1 MAEEKESFEGQWAL
15 SDVTEE
21 NLKEMVAH
29 GVLPG
34 KEIIG
39 WRPACGEAF
48 PTPDTHEVVVFSHF
62 FYGGFAL
69 PTSKFFRGIL
79 NFYGI
84 SLHHLNPNSIVHIAN
99 FVHVCEAFLG
109 IRPHFAL
116 FRRIFFLK
124 PQPNKNK
131 PCVVGG
137 AGFQLRGTLSQKYFS
152 MPFKTSNKGW
162 HANWFYIQNP
172 EPALPEY
179 SCLPP
184 VYQDTWNSLPMGDE
198 AAQAL
203 ELMERMLKLKEQGL
217 QGEQIT
223 RHFIKCR
230 LAPIK
235 ERSRTAFEFDGKH
248 DPNREDPDSLDFK
261 IMKERMYKIFSN
273 AIVVSYSHQL
283 PVVPYNAFNPPPQ
296 EYVLMKSDPP
306 IAQRRSPRQHTIQGS
321 GGPTI
326 RSDPQPQ
333 TSKPAGQTGPRKR
346 KLVLNDDEGDDSN
359 KSGDKGTPNKLPKHT
374 MPRKKLAG
382 RQMPKIRT
390 SSRKPSD
397 IDPTGKDPDP
407 AVTEPNLSKDTE
419 PTAENQPTAK
429 NQPTGAHASDDKA
442 DPSDQPP
449 TGNQSEA
456 TETATTQE
464 PLTGN
469 QSDVGLNQEIPEAGA
484 QATTSQGPKAGND
497 SVIGSLDKE
506 QRSPHAQLGTSSGPL
521 GGDEE
526 EILRIKAADDSRPPI
541 LLKWWDENSQVSGIV
556 INRQK
561 EDEEV
566 CQLKKV
572 LGEATRIVNRI
583 HLRNEAKT
591 TTLEKLVP
599 HLGTLEAVREQ
610 LHEAKEHAKK
620 TEKELRDRI
629 AQLQDSNFELSG
641 SSKAQATRMAQME
654 KQIEALKKD
663 KAELAAERDSAL
675 KEVEDRKIKSQ
686 AQFDV
691 LVGKIKKLEGARDE
705 VANVATPLVQAMF
718 LNNSGPSALDATEI
732 FDKLRVAPDVY
743 FKNIKKA
750 GSMGAS
756 MALAMT
762 KSLYPR
768 IEIDTID
775 GFADGTSEEAA
786 LDLISNAQS
795 AADKIAS
802 DVVEQF
808 RNNDLQPSN
817 NNSDDER
824 TDSD

>member
-1 MAEEKESFEGQWAL
+1 
-15 SDVTEE
+15 
-21 NLKEMVAH
+21 
-29 GVLPG
+29 
-34 KEIIG
+34 
-39 WRPACGEAF
+39 
-48 PTPDTHEVVVFSHF
+48 
-62 FYGGFAL
+62 
-69 PTSKFFRGIL
+69 
-79 NFYGI
+79 
-84 SLHHLNPNSIVHIAN
+84 
-99 FVHVCEAFLG
+99 
-109 IRPHFAL
+109 
-116 FRRIFFLK
+116 
-124 PQPNKNK
+124 
-131 PCVVGG
+131 
-137 AGFQLRGTLSQKYFS
+137 
-152 MPFKTSNKGW
+152 
-162 HANWFYIQNP
+162 
-172 EPALPEY
+172 
-179 SCLPP
+179 
-184 VYQDTWNSLPMGDE
+184 
-198 AAQAL
+198 
-203 ELMERMLKLKEQGL
+203 
-217 QGEQIT
+217 
-223 RHFIKCR
+223 
-230 LAPIK
+230 
-235 ERSRTAFEFDGKH
+235 
-248 DPNREDPDSLDFK
+248 
-261 IMKERMYKIFSN
+261 
-273 AIVVSYSHQL
+273 
-283 PVVPYNAFNPPPQ
+283 
-296 EYVLMKSDPP
+296 MKSDPP
-306 IAQRRSPRQHTIQGS
+306 IAQRRSPRQHTVQGS

-333 TSKPAGQTGPRKR
+333 TSKPAGQTGSRKR

-397 IDPTGKDPDP
+397 IDPTRKNPDP
-407 AVTEPNLSKDTE
+407 TATESNLSKDAD
-419 PTAENQPTAK
+419 PTAENQSTAES
-429 NQPTGAHASDDKA
+429 QPTGAHASDDKA
-442 DPSDQPP
+442 NPSDQPP
-449 TGNQSEA
+449 TGNQSAA

-464 PLTGN
+464 PPTGN
-469 QSDVGLNQEIPEAGA
+469 QSDVGLNQEIPEAEA

-497 SVIGSLDKE
+497 SVIGSPDKE

-620 TEKELRDRI
+620 TEKELRERI

-654 KQIEALKKD
+654 KQIEALKRD
-663 KAELAAERDSAL
+663 KVELAAERDSAL

>member
-1 MAEEKESFEGQWAL
+1 MAEEKESFEGQWAP

-29 GVLPG
+29 GVLPA

-48 PTPDTHEVVVFSHF
+48 PTPDTHEAVVFSHF
-62 FYGGFAL
+62 FYGSFAL

-79 NFYGI
+79 SFYGI

-109 IRPHFAL
+109 IKPHFAL

-124 PQPNKNK
+124 PQPNKSK

-162 HANWFYIQNP
+162 HASWFYIQNP

-184 VYQDTWNSLPMGDE
+184 VYQDTWNSLPIGDE
-198 AAQAL
+198 VAQAL
-203 ELMERMLKLKEQGL
+203 ELMDRMLKLKEQGL

-248 DPNREDPDSLDFK
+248 DPNREEPDSLDFR

-273 AIVVSYSHQL
+273 AIVVNYSHQL

-306 IAQRRSPRQHTIQGS
+306 ITQRRSPRQHTVQGG

-326 RSDPQPQ
+326 RSDLQPQ
-333 TSKPAGQTGPRKR
+333 TSNPTGQTGSHKR
-346 KLVLNDDEGDDSN
+346 KLVLNDDEGDDDN
-359 KSGDKGTPNKLPKHT
+359 KSGNKGLSNKLPKHT
-374 MPRKKLAG
+374 TPRKKLAS
-382 RQMPKIRT
+382 RPTPKIRT

-407 AVTEPNLSKDTE
+407 AVTEPSSSKDSE
-419 PTAENQPTAK
+419 PTAESQPTS
-429 NQPTGAHASDDKA
+429 AHTSGDKA
-442 DPSDQPP
+442 NPSDQPP
-449 TGNQSEA
+449 TGNQSA
-456 TETATTQE
+456 AIETTITQE
-464 PLTGN
+464 PPAGN
-469 QSDVGLNQEIPEAGA
+469 QSDVGPDQEIPEVEART
-484 QATTSQGPKAGND
+484 TTSQGPEAGND
-497 SVIGSLDKE
+497 PMIGSPNKE
-506 QRSPHAQLGTSSGPL
+506 QGSPHAQLGTSSGPP
-521 GGDEE
+521 GDDEE
-526 EILRIKAADDSRPPI
+526 EIPRIKAADDSRPPI
-541 LLKWWDENSQVSGIV
+541 LLKWWDENLQAAGIV

-566 CQLKKV
+566 CQLKKA

-591 TTLEKLVP
+591 ATLEKLVP
-599 HLGTLEAVREQ
+599 HLGTLEVVRDQ
-610 LHEAKEHAKK
+610 LHEAKELAKK
-620 TEKELRDRI
+620 TEKELRDQI

-654 KQIEALKKD
+654 KQIEALERD
-663 KAELAAERDSAL
+663 KVELAAQRDSAL

-691 LVGKIKKLEGARDE
+691 LVGKIKRLEGARDE

-718 LNNSGPSALDATEI
+718 LNNSGPSALDATEV

-756 MALAMT
+756 TALAMT

-768 IEIDTID
+768 IEIDAID
-775 GFADGTSEEAA
+775 GFADGTSVEAA
-786 LDLISNAQS
+786 LDLISNAQN

-802 DVVEQF
+802 DVVDQF
-808 RNNDLQPSN
+808 RNTNLQPSS
-817 NNSDDER
+817 NNSNDEK

>member
-1 MAEEKESFEGQWAL
+1 MAEEKESFEGQWAP

-29 GVLPG
+29 GVLPA

-48 PTPDTHEVVVFSHF
+48 PSPDTHEVVVFSHF

-109 IRPHFAL
+109 IKPHFAL

-162 HANWFYIQNP
+162 HANWFYVQNP

-184 VYQDTWNSLPMGDE
+184 VYQDTWNSLPIGDE

-203 ELMERMLKLKEQGL
+203 ELMDRMLKLKEQGL

-248 DPNREDPDSLDFK
+248 DPNREEPDSLDFK

-306 IAQRRSPRQHTIQGS
+306 IAQRRSPRQHTVQGG

-333 TSKPAGQTGPRKR
+333 ISNPTGQTGSRKR
-346 KLVLNDDEGDDSN
+346 KLVLDNDEDDDN
-359 KSGDKGTPNKLPKHT
+359 KSGDKGSPNKLPKRT
-374 MPRKKLAG
+374 MSRKKLAG
-382 RQMPKIRT
+382 RPMPKIRT

-407 AVTEPNLSKDTE
+407 AVTEPSLSKDPE
-419 PTAENQPTAK
+419 PTAESQPTD
-429 NQPTGAHASDDKA
+429 AHDSGDKA

-449 TGNQSEA
+449 TGNQSA
-456 TETATTQE
+456 AAETATTQE
-464 PLTGN
+464 PPTGN
-469 QSDVGLNQEIPEAGA
+469 QSDVGPDQEIPEVET
-484 QATTSQGPKAGND
+484 QTTTSQGPEAGND
-497 SVIGSLDKE
+497 PMIGSPNKE
-506 QRSPHAQLGTSSGPL
+506 QGSPHAQLGTSSGAP
-521 GGDEE
+521 GDDEE
-526 EILRIKAADDSRPPI
+526 AIPRIKAADDSRPPI
-541 LLKWWDENSQVSGIV
+541 LLKWWDENSQVASIV

-599 HLGTLEAVREQ
+599 HLGTLEAVRNQ

-620 TEKELRDRI
+620 TEKELRERI

-641 SSKAQATRMAQME
+641 SSKAQAARMTQME

-663 KAELAAERDSAL
+663 KVELAAQRDSAL

-691 LVGKIKKLEGARDE
+691 LVGKIKRLEGTRDE

-718 LNNSGPSALDATEI
+718 LNNSGRSTLDATEI

-768 IEIDTID
+768 IEIDAID

-786 LDLISNAQS
+786 LDLISNAQN

>member
-1 MAEEKESFEGQWAL
+1 MAEEKESFEGQWAP

-29 GVLPG
+29 GVLPA

-39 WRPACGEAF
+39 WRPACG
-48 PTPDTHEVVVFSHF
+48 S
-62 FYGGFAL
+62 
-69 PTSKFFRGIL
+69 
-79 NFYGI
+79 
-84 SLHHLNPNSIVHIAN
+84 
-99 FVHVCEAFLG
+99 
-109 IRPHFAL
+109 
-116 FRRIFFLK
+116 
-124 PQPNKNK
+124 
-131 PCVVGG
+131 
-137 AGFQLRGTLSQKYFS
+137 
-152 MPFKTSNKGW
+152 
-162 HANWFYIQNP
+162 
-172 EPALPEY
+172 
-179 SCLPP
+179 
-184 VYQDTWNSLPMGDE
+184 
-198 AAQAL
+198 
-203 ELMERMLKLKEQGL
+203 
-217 QGEQIT
+217 
-223 RHFIKCR
+223 
-230 LAPIK
+230 
-235 ERSRTAFEFDGKH
+235 
-248 DPNREDPDSLDFK
+248 
-261 IMKERMYKIFSN
+261 
-273 AIVVSYSHQL
+273 
-283 PVVPYNAFNPPPQ
+283 
-296 EYVLMKSDPP
+296 
-306 IAQRRSPRQHTIQGS
+306 
-321 GGPTI
+321 
-326 RSDPQPQ
+326 
-333 TSKPAGQTGPRKR
+333 RKR
-346 KLVLNDDEGDDSN
+346 KLVLDNDEGDDD
-359 KSGDKGTPNKLPKHT
+359 KSGDKGSPNKFPKRT
-374 MPRKKLAG
+374 MPKKKLAG
-382 RQMPKIRT
+382 RQMLKIRT

-407 AVTEPNLSKDTE
+407 A
-419 PTAENQPTAK
+419 
-429 NQPTGAHASDDKA
+429 
-442 DPSDQPP
+442 
-449 TGNQSEA
+449 
-456 TETATTQE
+456 
-464 PLTGN
+464 
-469 QSDVGLNQEIPEAGA
+469 
-484 QATTSQGPKAGND
+484 ATTSQGPETGND
-497 SVIGSLDKE
+497 SVIGSPDKE
-506 QRSPHAQLGTSSGPL
+506 QGSPHAQLGTSSGPL

-556 INRQK
+556 INHQK

-591 TTLEKLVP
+591 ATLEKLVP

-620 TEKELRDRI
+620 TEKELRERI

-654 KQIEALKKD
+654 KQIEALKRD
-663 KAELAAERDSAL
+663 KVELAAERDSAL